1 MVENTNW
8 YYSLDSIEYNLEHI
22 CHSLASNDL
31 KLDNLKQIC
40 ELVFVE
46 YIVDHTTPDNKYKPS
61 NEVPKAPKAPKRVRR
76 TLNLTNA

>member
-1 MVENTNW
+1 MEENMNW
-8 YYSLDSIEYNLEHI
+8 YSSVDSIEYNLEHI

-40 ELVFVE
+40 ELVFME

-61 NEVPKAPKAPKRVRR
+61 NKVPNAPKVKNRARR
-76 TLNLTNA
+76 TLFETNT